1 MMWTEMAILRK
12 NGNAENK
19 SIATEM
25 KIVFDGLI
33 SILYMWLRER
43 VSELENV
50 SVGTSKTEN
59 KEEEKKK
66 TGNNHREITGLSI
79 QNCPD
84 TQKEKQVSNRIIQR
98 KEIGKETEEIL
109 ETMKRIS
116 PNNVKHQSQLQ
127 IALAML
133 S

>member
-1 MMWTEMAILRK
+1 MNRNGHSKKEWKCREQKHCNRNEDCLWWSNQYSIHVTEGKSQWAWKCVSRNFQNWKQRGRK
-12 NGNAENK
+12 
-19 SIATEM
+19 
-25 KIVFDGLI
+25 
-33 SILYMWLRER
+33 
-43 VSELENV
+43 
-50 SVGTSKTEN
+50 
-59 KEEEKKK
+59 KKK

>member
-66 TGNNHREITGLSI
+66 NRKQPPGNYRVVYTKLSRYTEGKTGE
-79 QNCPD
+79 
-84 TQKEKQVSNRIIQR
+84 
-98 KEIGKETEEIL
+98 
-109 ETMKRIS
+109 
-116 PNNVKHQSQLQ
+116 
-127 IALAML
+127 
-133 S
+133 